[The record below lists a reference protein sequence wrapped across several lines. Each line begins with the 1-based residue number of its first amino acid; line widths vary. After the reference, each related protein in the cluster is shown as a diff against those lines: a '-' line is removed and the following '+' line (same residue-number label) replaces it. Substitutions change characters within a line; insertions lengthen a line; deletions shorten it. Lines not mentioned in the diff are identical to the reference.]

1 MSRKPPGSLVR
12 RILAMRRGHDTIRQ
26 PLTYTVHCLVRR
38 GAVSGARWFASTRL
52 GTFGNRAKPDLA
64 ALWNAF
70 AAPRFFERKP
80 MISKFPFASQ
90 ERP

>member
-1 MSRKPPGSLVR
+1 
-12 RILAMRRGHDTIRQ
+12 MRRGHDTIRQ

-38 GAVSGARWFASTRL
+38 GAVSGAQWFASTRL

-70 AAPRFFERKP
+70 AAHRAALFRAQTAAVE
-80 MISKFPFASQ
+80 